1 MTAREIV
8 YAAVYAVTEQTFT
21 DATVLR
27 DLGVDSLGLVEIGV
41 EIEAHV
47 VLPADVEFT
56 WETVADAV
64 ESVTRAMGEQR

>member
-8 YAAVYAVTEQTFT
+8 HAAVYAVTEQTFT

-27 DLGVDSLGLVEIGV
+27 DLVDSLGLVEIGV

-47 VLPADVEFT
+47 LLPADVEFT

-64 ESVTRAMGEQR
+64 ESVARAMGETR

>member
-8 YAAVYAVTEQTFT
+8 HAAVYAVTEQTFT

-27 DLGVDSLGLVEIGV
+27 DLVDSLGLVENGV
-41 EIEAHV
+41 EIEAHAM
-47 VLPADVEFT
+47 LPADVEFT

-64 ESVTRAMGEQR
+64 ESVARAMGEQT

>member
-8 YAAVYAVTEQTFT
+8 HAAVFAVTEQTFT

-27 DLGVDSLGLVEIGV
+27 DLVDSLGLVEIGV

-47 VLPADVEFT
+47 MLPADVEFT

-64 ESVTRAMGEQR
+64 ESVARAMGTTS

>member
-8 YAAVYAVTEQTFT
+8 HAAVYAVTEQTFT

-27 DLGVDSLGLVEIGV
+27 DLVDSLGLVENGV
-41 EIEAHV
+41 EIENHV
-47 VLPADVEFT
+47 ALPADVEFT

-64 ESVTRAMGEQR
+64 ESVARAMGTTS